1 MINIHWSHQETKP
14 SHAVLNEAFV
24 VSSNSC
30 RTKRCTWSSH
40 SQRRLFDSKTINEWI
55 KRYQRRHD
63 NKETCYHISFNS
75 LRLYV
80 LTEEN
85 ARTFPAF
92 KHVSSTVYTVLT
104 VKGCINW
111 DLRNRG
117 YKELSIHMLTLLIF
131 VPVIT
136 NVSTTYWYFNRCII
150 ISRLDIVEGVDNGQN
165 EENDKHCG
173 RGVGLN
179 GRGRYRTERGRRQ
192 AWWERHEK

>member
-1 MINIHWSHQETKP
+1 M
-14 SHAVLNEAFV
+14 LNGAFV
-24 VSSNSC
+24 VSSNSY

-63 NKETCYHISFNS
+63 NKETYCHLSFNS

-85 ARTFPAF
+85 ARTYPAF
-92 KHVSSTVYTVLT
+92 NHVFSTVYTVLT
-104 VKGCINW
+104 VESCIDW

-117 YKELSIHMLTLLIF
+117 YKEFSIHLLTILIF

-136 NVSTTYWYFNRCII
+136 NVSITYWYFNRCIN
-150 ISRLDIVEGVDNGQN
+150 ISRSDSVEGVDSGQN

-173 RGVGLN
+173 RGVGQN
-179 GRGRYRTERGRRQ
+179 GKGREQTGRRRRH
-192 AWWERHEK
+192 AWCEWHRKEYKV